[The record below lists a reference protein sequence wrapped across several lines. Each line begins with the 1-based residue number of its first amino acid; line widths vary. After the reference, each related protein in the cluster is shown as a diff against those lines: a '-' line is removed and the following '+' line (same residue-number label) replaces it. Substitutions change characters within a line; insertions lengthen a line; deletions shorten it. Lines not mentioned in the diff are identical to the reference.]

1 MFAKC
6 FQTYH
11 EYSQVVD
18 LQIVTS
24 DALNA
29 CRSIIGKKKFNERFE
44 EWSWSIQRTADALNA
59 CRSII
64 GKKKFNER
72 FEEWSWS
79 IQRTADE
86 TLMFP
91 C

>member
-1 MFAKC
+1 MRNAENYQEVCTKKKGVKTLFAKC

-11 EYSQVVD
+11 EYYQVVD
-18 LQIVTS
+18 LQKVTS
-24 DALNA
+24 
-29 CRSIIGKKKFNERFE
+29 
-44 EWSWSIQRTADALNA
+44 DALNA